1 MEISAATVMAL
12 RNKTGLPMMDCKKAL
27 MESGGDEEKAM
38 EWLRK
43 AGLGKIEKLAD
54 RAATQGRIAC
64 YVDSASGRGGIAELR
79 CETAPVANTE
89 DFTKLA
95 SLVARL
101 AASAENP
108 TPESVRAMRLPDDA
122 SRTLADYWTDAVNRL
137 RENMQIAKV
146 GALTGHVGS
155 YVHHNAQVGV
165 LVEVSAACPDSAKS
179 DVCMHIAAMRPP
191 FVNRDQ
197 VPAADVE
204 RERAAAREAARGK
217 PDPVVEKIVS
227 GKLDRWFSEFV
238 LLEQPFVKD
247 DKQSVSA
254 FLNQVAKGLTVRR
267 FLRYEVG
274 LG

>member
-1 MEISAATVMAL
+1 
-12 RNKTGLPMMDCKKAL
+12 
-27 MESGGDEEKAM
+27 
-38 EWLRK
+38 
-43 AGLGKIEKLAD
+43 
-54 RAATQGRIAC
+54 
-64 YVDSASGRGGIAELR
+64 
-79 CETAPVANTE
+79 
-89 DFTKLA
+89 
-95 SLVARL
+95 
-101 AASAENP
+101 
-108 TPESVRAMRLPDDA
+108 MRLPDDP
-122 SRTLADYWTDAVNRL
+122 SRTLADYWTDAVNRM

-146 GALTGHVGS
+146 GALTGQVGS

-165 LVEVSAACPDSAKS
+165 LIEVSAACPDSAKT

-191 FVNRDQ
+191 YVNRDQ

-204 RERAAAREAARGK
+204 RERAAAREAAKGK
-217 PDPVVEKIVS
+217 PAPVVEKIVS

-274 LG
+274 VG